1 MDPAAEARGRDV
13 ALAGPTPSVRSSLPR
28 GPPGRAPSRLPP
40 GAREAGS
47 VSGNR
52 GKGRRVAVSSRLS
65 EAKPG
70 AEPDAATLCHAEL
83 PGPGGFEAHGPSCP
97 ISLRPHV
104 AANALTLHTGNSRWQ
119 SFVLEGQQGH
129 QVSALHGQ
137 ARKHSPGRVRCRRSG
152 LTILRWRPHC
162 VPGPRQ
168 AQSASSPRRTRHAPP
183 GGQHEPEAATQGP
196 RRGGPLGRLEGGEA
210 SAGRRGPGTQAD
222 RAQDPGRAP
231 ADPGKTPGVSA
242 EDGSQR
248 RLWPGRSFAS
258 SGLEGAEESR
268 GRPPAGPA
276 GGTAVPAPLRFGDP
290 GHTFPAFT
298 RGSPS
303 PRV

>member
-1 MDPAAEARGRDV
+1 M

-104 AANALTLHTGNSRWQ
+104 AANAFTLHTGNSRWQ

-168 AQSASSPRRTRHAPP
+168 AQCVVSSEDETCTTWGTARAGGGHSGATPRGPP
-183 GGQHEPEAATQGP
+183 
-196 RRGGPLGRLEGGEA
+196 GRLEGGEA

-222 RAQDPGRAP
+222 RAQGPGRAP
-231 ADPGKTPGVSA
+231 ADPGKTRA
-242 EDGSQR
+242 
-248 RLWPGRSFAS
+248 
-258 SGLEGAEESR
+258 
-268 GRPPAGPA
+268 
-276 GGTAVPAPLRFGDP
+276 
-290 GHTFPAFT
+290 
-298 RGSPS
+298 
-303 PRV
+303 

>member
-1 MDPAAEARGRDV
+1 MWPWPAPRPVLGAASPEARQAEPRAACLLERERPGQ
-13 ALAGPTPSVRSSLPR
+13 SL
-28 GPPGRAPSRLPP
+28 GTAGRAE
-40 GAREAGS
+40 GW
-47 VSGNR
+47 
-52 GKGRRVAVSSRLS
+52 LS

-104 AANALTLHTGNSRWQ
+104 AANAFTLHTGNSRWQ

-196 RRGGPLGRLEGGEA
+196 RRGGLREGWREGRPLQDGVGRGH
-210 SAGRRGPGTQAD
+210 RRTGH
-222 RAQDPGRAP
+222 R
-231 ADPGKTPGVSA
+231 VLA
-242 EDGSQR
+242 EPR
-248 RLWPGRSFAS
+248 PT
-258 SGLEGAEESR
+258 R
-268 GRPPAGPA
+268 GRHQA
-276 GGTAVPAPLRFGDP
+276 
-290 GHTFPAFT
+290 
-298 RGSPS
+298 
-303 PRV
+303 

>member
-13 ALAGPTPSVRSSLPR
+13 ALASPTPSVRSSLPR

-196 RRGGPLGRLEGGEA
+196 RRGGLREGWREGRPLQDGVGRGH
-210 SAGRRGPGTQAD
+210 RRTGH
-222 RAQDPGRAP
+222 R
-231 ADPGKTPGVSA
+231 VLA
-242 EDGSQR
+242 EPR
-248 RLWPGRSFAS
+248 PT
-258 SGLEGAEESR
+258 R
-268 GRPPAGPA
+268 GRHRA
-276 GGTAVPAPLRFGDP
+276 
-290 GHTFPAFT
+290 
-298 RGSPS
+298 
-303 PRV
+303 

>member
-1 MDPAAEARGRDV
+1 M

-104 AANALTLHTGNSRWQ
+104 AANAFTLHTGNSRWQ

-196 RRGGPLGRLEGGEA
+196 RRGGLREGWREGRPLQDGVGRGH
-210 SAGRRGPGTQAD
+210 RRTGH
-222 RAQDPGRAP
+222 R
-231 ADPGKTPGVSA
+231 VLA
-242 EDGSQR
+242 EPR
-248 RLWPGRSFAS
+248 PT
-258 SGLEGAEESR
+258 R
-268 GRPPAGPA
+268 GRHRA
-276 GGTAVPAPLRFGDP
+276 
-290 GHTFPAFT
+290 
-298 RGSPS
+298 
-303 PRV
+303 